1 MTPPPDARLRCSRI
15 AMPLAAAGMAV
26 FVAIAI
32 GIHLLRPDLHWVD
45 AQMSRY
51 LLQPYGGWLQL
62 AYCALAVA
70 IVGMAFAVRET
81 LAPHARSAA
90 PTLLFVTGATALV
103 VTAFAPMDGDGADPT
118 LVGWLH
124 GVSAQA
130 AFLCVTVAMLLQ
142 SAWLGRDARWR
153 TWMPGALGIAVAAFA
168 ALWAL
173 VLVGDLP
180 RGISQKAV
188 IAIIAAWFVF
198 VWTALHAQQRERAI
212 PGGEPR

>member
-1 MTPPPDARLRCSRI
+1 
-15 AMPLAAAGMAV
+15 MPVAAAGMAL

-32 GIHLLRPDLHWVD
+32 GIHLLRPDLDWVD

-70 IVGMAFAVRET
+70 IVAIAFAVQRS
-81 LAPHARSAA
+81 LSPPARSSG
-90 PTLLFVTGATALV
+90 PLLLFIAGAASLV

-118 LVGWLH
+118 FVGWVH
-124 GVSAQA
+124 GGSAQA

-142 SAWLGRDARWR
+142 SAWLRHDARWR
-153 TWMPGALGIAVAAFA
+153 TSMPGALGIAAVAFA

-173 VLVGDLP
+173 VLVGGLP
-180 RGISQKAV
+180 RGAAQKAV
-188 IAIIAAWFVF
+188 IAIIALWFVF
-198 VWTALHAQQRERAI
+198 IWTALRGRLRRGDAWVGD
-212 PGGEPR
+212 PP

>member
-1 MTPPPDARLRCSRI
+1 MPPSLNARSRYSRI
-15 AMPLAAAGMAV
+15 AMPLAAAGMAL

-51 LLQPYGGWLQL
+51 LLQPHGGWLQL

-70 IVGMAFAVRET
+70 IVAIAFAVRDA
-81 LAPHARSAA
+81 LVPSARSGG
-90 PTLLFVTGATALV
+90 PLLLFVAGAVSLV
-103 VTAFAPMDGDGADPT
+103 VTALAPMDGDGSDPT
-118 LVGWLH
+118 LVGWVH

-142 SAWLGRDARWR
+142 SAWLRHDPRWR
-153 TWMPGALGIAVAAFA
+153 TWMPGALGIAAVAFA

-173 VLVGDLP
+173 VLGGNLP
-180 RGISQKAV
+180 RGVSQKAV

-198 VWTALHAQQRERAI
+198 IWTALRAQLCRRDR
-212 PGGEPR
+212 PGGGTA